1 MQEKNTSN
9 TEVAPPHVQ
18 LVQMATAYW
27 VTDIVYVVAE
37 LGPGRSPRRGAEECR
52 RTCRAN
58 WDPRPSLYRLMGTLA
73 NLGILTEN
81 APRRF
86 ALTPLGDA
94 LRIGAPGSVRATIL
108 TLANDW
114 HWRGL

>member
-1 MQEKNTSN
+1 
-9 TEVAPPHVQ
+9 
-18 LVQMATAYW
+18 
-27 VTDIVYVVAE
+27 
-37 LGPGRSPRRGAEECR
+37 
-52 RTCRAN
+52 
-58 WDPRPSLYRLMGTLA
+58 MGTLA

-114 HWRGL
+114 HWRGLKRLNAKGPRALGQAGLDFESRRARRVGLRKQDFPC